1 MAPMTRLTAL
11 LLLMISAVVRA
22 DDAVLPLAEL
32 RVAEHRIEVEVA
44 RTEAAR
50 KKGLMERRQLAEN
63 RGMLLVYPKAK
74 RLALWMRNTPL
85 PLSAAFLDEN
95 GVILNIARMAPERLD
110 IHLSKEAA
118 KYALEMNQGW
128 FAERGI
134 GPGERVEGLRAPRSP
149 VGAAPRPR

>member
-1 MAPMTRLTAL
+1 MTRLTAV
-11 LLLMISAVVRA
+11 LLLMISTVVGA
-22 DDAVLPLAEL
+22 DDTALPLREL
-32 RVAEHRIEVEVA
+32 RIGGHGIEVEVA
-44 RTEAAR
+44 RTEEAR
-50 KKGLMERRQLAEN
+50 KRGLMGRRELAEN
-63 RGMLLVYPKAK
+63 RGMLLVYPAPE
-74 RLALWMRNTPL
+74 RLALWMRNTLL

-134 GPGERVEGLRAPRSP
+134 GPGDRVEGLRAPRSP